1 MSEQRAR
8 DRNQTEADIVE
19 AAKRLIAREGFA
31 AFGVNALAREAGCDK
46 QLIYRYF
53 GGLEGVIDAVADD
66 LADWVK
72 TRLRPMLALGQPAD
86 YAELIER
93 LGLGLLQAFRDDPL
107 MLRIKAWEFAAP
119 SPQLA
124 RIAAMRGLSLQ
135 QWMSEARGTLAPPA
149 DVDAPAMNALLIASI
164 EAFAVTAAASPSVY
178 GMTLQTEQ
186 DWERVRNALRA
197 IVAAIYS
204 SPSS

>member
-8 DRNQTEADIVE
+8 DRNQTEAGIVG
-19 AAKRLIAREGFA
+19 AAKRLIARDGFA

-53 GGLEGVIDAVADD
+53 GGLDGVIDAVGED

-124 RIAAMRGLSLQ
+124 RIAAKRGMSLNR
-135 QWMSEARGTLAPPA
+135 WMEEARGSLAAPPHI
-149 DVDAPAMNALLIASI
+149 DAPAVNALLIASI
-164 EAFAVTAAASPSVY
+164 ESFAVSAAASPSVY
-178 GMTLQTEQ
+178 GITLQSEQ
-186 DWERVRNALRA
+186 DWERVRKALKVL
-197 IVAAIYS
+197 IAAIYAEAR
-204 SPSS
+204 P